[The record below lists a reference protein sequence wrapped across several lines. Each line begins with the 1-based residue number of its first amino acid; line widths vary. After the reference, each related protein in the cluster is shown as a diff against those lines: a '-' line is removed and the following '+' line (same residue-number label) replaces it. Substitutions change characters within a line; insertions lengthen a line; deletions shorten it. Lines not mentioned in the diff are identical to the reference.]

1 MSMPLPMKL
10 RTRLFLSI
18 SALITVSLF
27 GLLLGLF
34 SVMQLGRAQE
44 QRMSHHH
51 ATIEVSQQLR
61 QLLGDQLVI
70 LLREKP
76 DGQALERSQNDFR
89 RVLEQGRANTVD
101 GAEQAAL
108 DGVRDAYLQLQ
119 AHTPA
124 LLKAPMADNDGFSE
138 AFNTLRLRLQD
149 LQQLALA
156 GISDAETSA
165 RHRAYLVAG
174 LLGLV
179 GVAIL
184 LIGFVTAHSIARRF
198 GAPIET
204 LARAA
209 DRIGEGDFDVTLP
222 MTNVA
227 EVGQLTRRFGLM
239 AEALR
244 QYRKTSVEEV
254 LSGERRLQAVLDSI
268 DDGLVIFD
276 NQGRIEHANPVAIRQ
291 LFVSNDPHG
300 KRIDEILSDVDV
312 QEAVEKALL
321 GEVQDEAMPDLVV
334 DVAGE
339 SRLLAWSLYPVTH
352 PGGHSV
358 GAVLVVRDVTEQRA
372 FERVR
377 SEFVLRAS
385 HELRTPVTG
394 MQMAFSLLRERLDFP
409 AESREADLIQT
420 VDEEMSRLVLLIND
434 LLNFSRYQTGMQKL
448 ELASCDL
455 VDLLTQAQ
463 QRFTPK
469 GEARRVSL
477 QLELGDEL
485 PRLQLDRLQIERVI
499 DNLLENALRHS
510 SEGGQIHL
518 QARRQGD
525 RVLIA
530 VEDNGEG
537 IPSASKD
544 GSSSL
549 SSRSDARRAAPA
561 SAWRC
566 ARKSSSCMAGASRCA
581 RNRARARASTC
592 CCRCD
597 RGRSRQAFPQASGS
611 RHRQQQGGGF
621 QVRLA
626 IEAGRTVFHLESAD
640 DVAGVLLQLAGLRHQ
655 VTVPRQLLL
664 EPAHIRQLAVQFG
677 EPARQFAGLRPGHQ
691 AGVGEALPGEQ
702 RTWIDLAAR
711 RDIAVSDDP
720 VRGDAVALGDVLQQ
734 GDQRLD
740 LRFAERIPDPPLGC
754 IAIALVD
761 DLDAD
766 RGGVQPGPALPFTD
780 PGVPGAAVL
789 IHQAVDG
796 GRLVVADQVVRAD
809 ATVGEDAQRMRQI
822 GGGVVEDDEL
832 DTAVLVRR
840 GVVGIQARAAG
851 AAGQQRQGESQ

>member
-1 MSMPLPMKL
+1 MNMPLPMKL

-44 QRMSHHH
+44 QRMSHHYT
-51 ATIEVSQQLR
+51 TIEASQQLR
-61 QLLGDQLVI
+61 QLLGDQMVI
-70 LLREKP
+70 LLREHP
-76 DGQALERSQNDFR
+76 DSQALERSQNDFR
-89 RVLEQGRANTVD
+89 RVLEQGRSNAVD
-101 GAEQAAL
+101 SAEQAAL
-108 DGVRDAYLQLQ
+108 DGIRDAYRQLQ
-119 AHTPA
+119 AQTQP
-124 LLKAPMADNDGFSE
+124 LLEAPLDDSDDFSE

-149 LQQLALA
+149 LHQLALS
-156 GISDAETSA
+156 GISAAETNA

-209 DRIGEGDFDVTLP
+209 DKIGKGDFDVTLP
-222 MTNVA
+222 TTNLA

-244 QYRKTSVEEV
+244 QYRRTSVEEM

-300 KRIDEILSDVDV
+300 KRIDEILGDEGLR
-312 QEAVEKALL
+312 EAVEKALQ
-321 GEVQDEAMPDLVV
+321 GEVQDEAMPDLEV

-448 ELASCDL
+448 ELTTCDL

-463 QRFTPK
+463 QRFVPK

-477 QLELGDEL
+477 ELELGEEL
-485 PRLQLDRLQIERVI
+485 PHLQLDRLQIERVI

-510 SEGGQIHL
+510 SESGQIHL

-537 IPSASKD
+537 IPFS
-544 GSSSL
+544 
-549 SSRSDARRAAPA
+549 
-561 SAWRC
+561 
-566 ARKSSSCMAGASRCA
+566 
-581 RNRARARASTC
+581 
-592 CCRCD
+592 
-597 RGRSRQAFPQASGS
+597 
-611 RHRQQQGGGF
+611 QQGRIFEPFVQVGRKKGG
-621 QVRLA
+621 
-626 IEAGRTVFHLESAD
+626 
-640 DVAGVLLQLAGLRHQ
+640 AGLGLALCKEII
-655 VTVPRQLLL
+655 QL
-664 EPAHIRQLAVQFG
+664 HGGR
-677 EPARQFAGLRPGHQ
+677 
-691 AGVGEALPGEQ
+691 
-702 RTWIDLAAR
+702 
-711 RDIAVSDDP
+711 IAVRS
-720 VRGDAVALGDVLQQ
+720 
-734 GDQRLD
+734 
-740 LRFAERIPDPPLGC
+740 
-754 IAIALVD
+754 
-761 DLDAD
+761 
-766 RGGVQPGPALPFTD
+766 QPGQGARFYMLLP
-780 PGVPGAAVL
+780 V
-789 IHQAVDG
+789 
-796 GRLVVADQVVRAD
+796 
-809 ATVGEDAQRMRQI
+809 
-822 GGGVVEDDEL
+822 
-832 DTAVLVRR
+832 
-840 GVVGIQARAAG
+840 
-851 AAGQQRQGESQ
+851 

>member
-44 QRMSHHH
+44 QRMSHHY

-70 LLREKP
+70 LLRETP

-101 GAEQAAL
+101 SAEQAAL

-124 LLKAPMADNDGFSE
+124 LLEAPMADNDGFSE
-138 AFNTLRLRLQD
+138 AFNGLRLRLQD

-156 GISDAETSA
+156 GISEAETSA

-463 QRFTPK
+463 QRFIPK

-518 QARRQGD
+518 QAR
-525 RVLIA
+525 
-530 VEDNGEG
+530 
-537 IPSASKD
+537 
-544 GSSSL
+544 
-549 SSRSDARRAAPA
+549 
-561 SAWRC
+561 
-566 ARKSSSCMAGASRCA
+566 
-581 RNRARARASTC
+581 
-592 CCRCD
+592 
-597 RGRSRQAFPQASGS
+597 
-611 RHRQQQGGGF
+611 
-621 QVRLA
+621 
-626 IEAGRTVFHLESAD
+626 
-640 DVAGVLLQLAGLRHQ
+640 
-655 VTVPRQLLL
+655 
-664 EPAHIRQLAVQFG
+664 
-677 EPARQFAGLRPGHQ
+677 
-691 AGVGEALPGEQ
+691 
-702 RTWIDLAAR
+702 
-711 RDIAVSDDP
+711 
-720 VRGDAVALGDVLQQ
+720 
-734 GDQRLD
+734 
-740 LRFAERIPDPPLGC
+740 
-754 IAIALVD
+754 
-761 DLDAD
+761 
-766 RGGVQPGPALPFTD
+766 
-780 PGVPGAAVL
+780 
-789 IHQAVDG
+789 
-796 GRLVVADQVVRAD
+796 
-809 ATVGEDAQRMRQI
+809 
-822 GGGVVEDDEL
+822 
-832 DTAVLVRR
+832 
-840 GVVGIQARAAG
+840 
-851 AAGQQRQGESQ
+851 

>member
-1 MSMPLPMKL
+1 MNMPLPMKL

-44 QRMSHHH
+44 QRMSHHYT
-51 ATIEVSQQLR
+51 TIEASQQLR

-70 LLREKP
+70 LLRARP
-76 DGQALERSQNDFR
+76 DSQALERSQNDFR
-89 RVLEQGRANTVD
+89 RVLEQGRSNAVD
-101 GAEQAAL
+101 SAEQAAL
-108 DGVRDAYLQLQ
+108 DGIRDAYRQLQ
-119 AHTPA
+119 AQTQP
-124 LLKAPMADNDGFSE
+124 LLEAPLDDSDDFSE

-149 LQQLALA
+149 LHQLALS
-156 GISDAETSA
+156 GISAAETNA

-209 DRIGEGDFDVTLP
+209 DKIGKGDFVDVTLP
-222 MTNVA
+222 TTNLA

-244 QYRKTSVEEV
+244 QYRRTSVEEM

-300 KRIDEILSDVDV
+300 KRIDEILGDEGLR
-312 QEAVEKALL
+312 EAVEKALQ
-321 GEVQDEAMPDLVV
+321 GEVQDEAMPDLEV

-448 ELASCDL
+448 ELTTCDL

-463 QRFTPK
+463 QRFVPK

-477 QLELGDEL
+477 ELELGEEL
-485 PRLQLDRLQIERVI
+485 PHLQLDRLQIERVI

-510 SEGGQIHL
+510 SESGQIHL

-537 IPSASKD
+537 IPFS
-544 GSSSL
+544 
-549 SSRSDARRAAPA
+549 
-561 SAWRC
+561 
-566 ARKSSSCMAGASRCA
+566 
-581 RNRARARASTC
+581 
-592 CCRCD
+592 
-597 RGRSRQAFPQASGS
+597 
-611 RHRQQQGGGF
+611 QQGRIFEPFVQVGRKKGG
-621 QVRLA
+621 
-626 IEAGRTVFHLESAD
+626 
-640 DVAGVLLQLAGLRHQ
+640 AGLGLALCKEII
-655 VTVPRQLLL
+655 QL
-664 EPAHIRQLAVQFG
+664 HGGR
-677 EPARQFAGLRPGHQ
+677 
-691 AGVGEALPGEQ
+691 
-702 RTWIDLAAR
+702 
-711 RDIAVSDDP
+711 IAVRS
-720 VRGDAVALGDVLQQ
+720 
-734 GDQRLD
+734 
-740 LRFAERIPDPPLGC
+740 
-754 IAIALVD
+754 
-761 DLDAD
+761 
-766 RGGVQPGPALPFTD
+766 QPGQGARFYMLLP
-780 PGVPGAAVL
+780 V
-789 IHQAVDG
+789 
-796 GRLVVADQVVRAD
+796 
-809 ATVGEDAQRMRQI
+809 
-822 GGGVVEDDEL
+822 
-832 DTAVLVRR
+832 
-840 GVVGIQARAAG
+840 
-851 AAGQQRQGESQ
+851 

>member
-300 KRIDEILSDVDV
+300 KRIDEILS
-312 QEAVEKALL
+312 
-321 GEVQDEAMPDLVV
+321 
-334 DVAGE
+334 
-339 SRLLAWSLYPVTH
+339 
-352 PGGHSV
+352 
-358 GAVLVVRDVTEQRA
+358 
-372 FERVR
+372 
-377 SEFVLRAS
+377 S

-537 IPSASKD
+537 IPFS
-544 GSSSL
+544 
-549 SSRSDARRAAPA
+549 
-561 SAWRC
+561 
-566 ARKSSSCMAGASRCA
+566 
-581 RNRARARASTC
+581 
-592 CCRCD
+592 
-597 RGRSRQAFPQASGS
+597 
-611 RHRQQQGGGF
+611 QQGRIFEPFVQVGRKKGG
-621 QVRLA
+621 
-626 IEAGRTVFHLESAD
+626 
-640 DVAGVLLQLAGLRHQ
+640 AGLGLALCKEII
-655 VTVPRQLLL
+655 QL
-664 EPAHIRQLAVQFG
+664 HGGR
-677 EPARQFAGLRPGHQ
+677 
-691 AGVGEALPGEQ
+691 
-702 RTWIDLAAR
+702 
-711 RDIAVSDDP
+711 IAVRS
-720 VRGDAVALGDVLQQ
+720 
-734 GDQRLD
+734 
-740 LRFAERIPDPPLGC
+740 
-754 IAIALVD
+754 
-761 DLDAD
+761 
-766 RGGVQPGPALPFTD
+766 QPGQGARFYMLLP
-780 PGVPGAAVL
+780 V
-789 IHQAVDG
+789 
-796 GRLVVADQVVRAD
+796 
-809 ATVGEDAQRMRQI
+809 
-822 GGGVVEDDEL
+822 
-832 DTAVLVRR
+832 
-840 GVVGIQARAAG
+840 
-851 AAGQQRQGESQ
+851 

>member
-44 QRMSHHH
+44 QRMSHHY

-70 LLREKP
+70 LLRETP

-101 GAEQAAL
+101 SAEQAAL

-124 LLKAPMADNDGFSE
+124 LLEAPMADNDGFSE
-138 AFNTLRLRLQD
+138 
-149 LQQLALA
+149 
-156 GISDAETSA
+156 AETSA

-463 QRFTPK
+463 QRFIPK

-537 IPSASKD
+537 IPFS
-544 GSSSL
+544 
-549 SSRSDARRAAPA
+549 
-561 SAWRC
+561 
-566 ARKSSSCMAGASRCA
+566 
-581 RNRARARASTC
+581 
-592 CCRCD
+592 
-597 RGRSRQAFPQASGS
+597 
-611 RHRQQQGGGF
+611 QQGRIFEPFVQVGRKKGG
-621 QVRLA
+621 
-626 IEAGRTVFHLESAD
+626 
-640 DVAGVLLQLAGLRHQ
+640 AGLGLALCKEII
-655 VTVPRQLLL
+655 QL
-664 EPAHIRQLAVQFG
+664 HGGR
-677 EPARQFAGLRPGHQ
+677 
-691 AGVGEALPGEQ
+691 
-702 RTWIDLAAR
+702 
-711 RDIAVSDDP
+711 IAVRS
-720 VRGDAVALGDVLQQ
+720 
-734 GDQRLD
+734 
-740 LRFAERIPDPPLGC
+740 
-754 IAIALVD
+754 
-761 DLDAD
+761 
-766 RGGVQPGPALPFTD
+766 QPGQGARFYMLLP
-780 PGVPGAAVL
+780 V
-789 IHQAVDG
+789 
-796 GRLVVADQVVRAD
+796 
-809 ATVGEDAQRMRQI
+809 
-822 GGGVVEDDEL
+822 
-832 DTAVLVRR
+832 
-840 GVVGIQARAAG
+840 
-851 AAGQQRQGESQ
+851 